1 MWKARRTLGRIDFE
15 GTDDG
20 RRMTVEATADGDGL
34 GSHAVSALLA
44 RVADKTGLTRAPS
57 RHLAPPQK
65 RAGSH
70 DRGRVIHDLAVVL
83 ADSGDCLT
91 DLGAVRDQAAL
102 FRRRRVGHDAFRLI
116 DQIASD
122 PEAIQRLRTG
132 RARACK
138 LGGAARARDDRS
150 GRDAVDFTLRQGGR
164 RADLETRL
172 RLSPR
177 VTYCDQTGETLV
189 GELRRSG
196 PLGKR

>member
-1 MWKARRTLGRIDFE
+1 
-15 GTDDG
+15 
-20 RRMTVEATADGDGL
+20 MTVEATADGDGL